1 MSFVRKFDKDKT
13 EVLLDS
19 KTDVGKFFIG
29 RVRPYVKNGKLFM
42 GIRVN
47 KLDFYSGGN
56 RFLVYDG
63 KSFKY
68 VPKIYGED
76 GSGSLKPIDIGSFTD
91 NFDKRVEICK
101 RYSSPGSNV
110 EQYERKIIQSFLPH
124 FDRHERIIV
133 LDREIR
139 INDGNGIK
147 VNGIKVDWLLF
158 NTETKQLKFAEV
170 KTDDNKSLHSK
181 ENGRFKVEN
190 QLDRYSEQY
199 GKNEKLI
206 IEQYKVY
213 VKIVNTLLETSIPA
227 PEKFLD
233 TKAGLA
239 IFKKTGS
246 RINCDLLEKT
256 KAFYGDENNT
266 LESIWNHFDE

>member
-1 MSFVRKFDKDKT
+1 MMSFVRKFDNP
-13 EVLLDS
+13 EILLDRN
-19 KTDVGKFFIG
+19 TDVGRFFIDF
-29 RVRPYVKNGKLFM
+29 VRPAVMNGKLFM

-56 RFLVYDG
+56 RFLVYEG

-76 GSGSLKPIDIGSFTD
+76 GSESLKPIDIGSFTD

-101 RYSSPGSNV
+101 RYSSPGSNAV
-110 EQYERKIIQSFLPH
+110 QYERKIIQNYFPH
-124 FDRHERIIV
+124 FDKTERVIV

-139 INDGNGIK
+139 INDS
-147 VNGIKVDWLLF
+147 NGIKVDWLLF

-170 KTDDNKSLHSK
+170 KTDDNSSLHSK
-181 ENGRFKVEN
+181 EKGKFKVEN
-190 QLDRYSEQY
+190 QLDNYSVQY
-199 GKNEKLI
+199 EKNEKLI

-213 VKIVNTLLETSIPA
+213 VKIVNTLLGTSIPE

-239 IFKKTGS
+239 IFKKTSS

-266 LESIWNHFDE
+266 LESIWDHFAE